1 MLVTPPCYGSNL
13 YDTRVVCQRCA
24 LRAARQPGE
33 DARLYTCVMETI
45 LYISIAETAGRLGI
59 TVAEVEALVAEGA
72 LEAVETE
79 AGKAVAEDDVADR
92 EMLTLTSGWARNL
105 RRTVRRS
112 VTPGET
118 LPLLRE
124 ARGQYDSGEPG
135 R

>member
-1 MLVTPPCYGSNL
+1 M
-13 YDTRVVCQRCA
+13 D
-24 LRAARQPGE
+24 
-33 DARLYTCVMETI
+33 TI
-45 LYISIAETAGRLGI
+45 LYISVAEAACRLGI
-59 TVAEVEALVAEGA
+59 TVAAVEALVAGGV
-72 LEAVETE
+72 LEARETE
-79 AGKAVAEDDVADR
+79 SGKAVAEDDVADR

-124 ARGQYDSGEPG
+124 VRGQYDSGEPG

>member
-1 MLVTPPCYGSNL
+1 MSYVN
-13 YDTRVVCQRCA
+13 R
-24 LRAARQPGE
+24 ARQHSSDGK
-33 DARLYTCVMETI
+33 LYTCVMDTI
-45 LYISIAETAGRLGI
+45 PYIPIVEAAVRLGM
-59 TVAEVEALVAEGA
+59 TVAEVESLVAAGV
-72 LEAVETE
+72 LEARESE
-79 AGKAVAEDDVADR
+79 SGRAVAEDDVADR

-124 ARGQYDSGEPG
+124 ARGQYDSGETG

>member
-1 MLVTPPCYGSNL
+1 MSYVNEAGGTTG
-13 YDTRVVCQRCA
+13 A
-24 LRAARQPGE
+24 K
-33 DARLYTCVMETI
+33 LYTHVMEDI
-45 LYISIAETAGRLGI
+45 LYIPIAEAGRRLGM
-59 TVAEVEALVAEGA
+59 TVAEVEALVAAGA
-72 LEAVETE
+72 LEARETE
-79 AGKAVAEDDVADR
+79 SGTAVAEDDVADR

-112 VTPGET
+112 VTPGKT